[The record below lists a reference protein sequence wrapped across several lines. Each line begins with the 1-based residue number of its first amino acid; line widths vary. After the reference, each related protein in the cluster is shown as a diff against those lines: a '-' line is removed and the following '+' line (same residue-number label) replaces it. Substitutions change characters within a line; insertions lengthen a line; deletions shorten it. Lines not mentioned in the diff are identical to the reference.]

1 MGSCSMWV
9 PSISQRRWSRPS
21 SGAWHGNAQLQTRP
35 EHAAACTT
43 TLRLFCWGPVAS
55 CRSSLRP
62 GMQVFNAA
70 MLDFGRDWL
79 EHAVRGP
86 ASIRNAVAGCA
97 DAAAGALATEY
108 GVPCVDLG
116 PYLADT
122 KAVAAHEQAGG
133 SHAAC

>member
-1 MGSCSMWV
+1 
-9 PSISQRRWSRPS
+9 
-21 SGAWHGNAQLQTRP
+21 
-35 EHAAACTT
+35 
-43 TLRLFCWGPVAS
+43 
-55 CRSSLRP
+55 
-62 GMQVFNAA
+62 MQVFNAA
-70 MLDFGRDWL
+70 MLDFGRNWL

-86 ASIRNAVAGCA
+86 AAIRNAVAGCA

-108 GVPCVDLG
+108 RVPCVDLG